1 VKQKYQDLGTK
12 ISHVYDSGCA
22 IHERAIGTLESEF
35 GYHRGYMKAAQ
46 TFDGSNFCPKRLAA
60 PTFD

>member
-1 VKQKYQDLGTK
+1 MKQKYQDPGTK

-35 GYHRGYMKAAQ
+35 GYHRGYMTPRVQ
-46 TFDGSNFCPKRLAA
+46 MDFSLW
-60 PTFD
+60 